1 MEPKYS
7 TQVIYDL
14 LKSATLLAKQRFD
27 DELETFDSTDYA
39 PLQKRIELA
48 KYAGT
53 VRLGVGRQSGATTAS
68 IKLANEFFDGN
79 AVYLGPRPK
88 DYEALG
94 APNTSHWIYASS
106 QNPTGV
112 KAIFADPGPHAG
124 MQAQKAIYTL
134 AAEAMSTPEGLT
146 PVFVYF
152 VGC

>member
-7 TQVIYDL
+7 SGVIYDL
-14 LKSATLLAKQRFD
+14 LKSATLLARQRFE
-27 DELETFDSTDYA
+27 DELATFDSTAYA
-39 PLQKRIELA
+39 PLQQRLDLA
-48 KYAGT
+48 KNLGT
-53 VRLGVGRQSGATTAS
+53 IRLGVGRQSGSTTAA
-68 IKLANEFFDGN
+68 IKLANKFFN
-79 AVYLGPRPK
+79 NKAVYLGPRPK

-106 QNPTGV
+106 QNPTDV
-112 KAIFADPGPHAG
+112 KAIFVDPGPHAG

-134 AAEAMSTPEGLT
+134 AAEAMVTPGGLT